1 MKRVL
6 TVLTLAFGVCVA
18 SAADL
23 VIYVVDMAQ
32 AYQSYYKTKQV
43 QQQFASAVD
52 VTNNELKAMDEK
64 RVKLIAEL
72 QEIEKKSKNTAL
84 TEEARKEIETKELK
98 PKLAELQTLVTNM
111 QGLKNQTQ
119 QKLMQQQKEVVAEHR
134 KEIVKVIEKVAAD
147 KKADFVF
154 EKGAVYFSKPAS
166 DITEDVISA
175 LNATAPKN

>member
-43 QQQFASAVD
+43 QQQLASAVD

-84 TEEARKEIETKELK
+84 TDTK
-98 PKLAELQTLVTNM
+98 
-111 QGLKNQTQ
+111 
-119 QKLMQQQKEVVAEHR
+119 
-134 KEIVKVIEKVAAD
+134 AA
-147 KKADFVF
+147 FPLY
-154 EKGAVYFSKPAS
+154 AVSTT
-166 DITEDVISA
+166 IRI
-175 LNATAPKN
+175 LWW

>member
-43 QQQFASAVD
+43 QQQLASAVD

-72 QEIEKKSKNTAL
+72 QEIEKKIKRLGTPLESLQMTLSFMSLLVIPAL
-84 TEEARKEIETKELK
+84 
-98 PKLAELQTLVTNM
+98 KLSDK
-111 QGLKNQTQ
+111 GLFDGERCQFTS
-119 QKLMQQQKEVVAEHR
+119 LF
-134 KEIVKVIEKVAAD
+134 I
-147 KKADFVF
+147 
-154 EKGAVYFSKPAS
+154 
-166 DITEDVISA
+166 
-175 LNATAPKN
+175 